1 MRGKFVLSLSL
12 AFLIANVPSM
22 VKADGGTVRCSE
34 RRGDLSVT
42 VFTSPA
48 PLCAGPVDVSVLLL
62 DAKTGM
68 PQGDVPII
76 VEAVSFERQRRRFV
90 RAATIESATN
100 KMMRAADF
108 ELPAGKWHLDV
119 FVGDASKTSPIG
131 FDADVA
137 ESIPS
142 WVDTGLWIC
151 WPFLAMGLF
160 VAHQMLAGRRS
171 LRPSST

>member
-1 MRGKFVLSLSL
+1 MRGKIILSVSL
-12 AFLIANVPSM
+12 ACSIANVPSM
-22 VKADGGTVRCSE
+22 VMADGGTVRCSE

-48 PLCAGPVDVSVLLL
+48 PLSAGPVDVSVLLL
-62 DAKTGM
+62 DARTGM
-68 PQGDVPII
+68 PQGDVPIV
-76 VEAVSFERQRRRFV
+76 VEAVSVESQRRFV

-137 ESIPS
+137 ESIPP
-142 WVDTGLWIC
+142 WLDTGLWIG
-151 WPFLAMGLF
+151 WPFAAMGLF
-160 VAHQMLAGRRS
+160 VAHQMLARRRS
-171 LRPSST
+171 LGPSST